1 MFSAVPPAISSLQF
15 GFVFNGT
22 VSSIFSIEG
31 KWEGGQEKGGKEEGG
46 KEGSLIQCV
55 YCEM

>member
-46 KEGSLIQCV
+46 EGRLFDTMCIL
-55 YCEM
+55 